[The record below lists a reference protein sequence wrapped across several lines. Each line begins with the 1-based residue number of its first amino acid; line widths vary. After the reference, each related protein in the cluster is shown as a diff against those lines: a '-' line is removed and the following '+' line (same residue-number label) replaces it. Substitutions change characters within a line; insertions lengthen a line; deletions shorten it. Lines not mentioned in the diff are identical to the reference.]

1 METISLRCKEC
12 GGIIEV
18 DRSKNVLFCPY
29 CGSKSIIPE
38 SDQVKI
44 AKIKA
49 EERIE
54 REKERQKAK
63 TKREFYSL
71 TLPMIVI
78 FGGLLLFGIIG
89 IIFGLE

>member
-1 METISLRCKEC
+1 M
-12 GGIIEV
+12 
-18 DRSKNVLFCPY
+18 
-29 CGSKSIIPE
+29 IPE

-44 AKIKA
+44 ARIKA

-54 REKERQKAK
+54 REKERQKSK

-78 FGGLLLFGIIG
+78 FGGMLLFGIIG
-89 IIFGLE
+89 TIFGLK

>member
-1 METISLRCKEC
+1 METISLKCKDC
-12 GGIIEV
+12 GGIVEV
-18 DRSKNVLFCPY
+18 DPSKNVLFCPY

-44 AKIKA
+44 ARIKA

-54 REKERQKAK
+54 REKEHQKSK
-63 TKREFYSL
+63 TKRDFYTL

-78 FGGLLLFGIIG
+78 FGGLFLFGIIG
-89 IIFGLE
+89 IIFGLK